1 MAAEA
6 ITPLPLGEAV
16 SGQEQVRRFTALA
29 RGHLS
34 GAFFLT
40 RSDLRVSANTKA
52 VAALLPQASGDSGAV
67 RCVRSER
74 EATEEQAGESME

>member
-16 SGQEQVRRFTALA
+16 SGQGKVRRFTALA

-34 GAFFLT
+34 GAFFFT
-40 RSDLRVSANTKA
+40 RSDLQVSANTKA
-52 VAALLPQASGDSGAV
+52 VAALLPQTSGDYGAV
-67 RCVRSER
+67 KYVRSER
-74 EATEEQAGESME
+74 EATEEQAWESME